1 MKKLASVLLVP
12 ALLVNAVG
20 VQSIFEF
27 MPTAH
32 AYTSAQNP
40 VDSNYART
48 HTDKDN
54 TEVKFED
61 PNLKIEINKALS
73 EITGTTR
80 TADQKVTIG
89 EMKTI
94 RFETGNATPFK
105 PQEFTSL
112 EGLQYLVKTED
123 LYLIGAKL
131 SSSKALEPLK
141 DLTQLKNLYLYWAL

>member
-40 VDSNYART
+40 VDSNYVRT

-54 TEVKFED
+54 TEVQFED
-61 PNLKIEINKALS
+61 PNLKIAVNEVLSLALL
-73 EITGTTR
+73 
-80 TADQKVTIG
+80 A
-89 EMKTI
+89 
-94 RFETGNATPFK
+94 
-105 PQEFTSL
+105 L
-112 EGLQYLVKTED
+112 
-123 LYLIGAKL
+123 LIK
-131 SSSKALEPLK
+131 K
-141 DLTQLKNLYLYWAL
+141 